1 MLFERTKTLS
11 SFLWHVSHFRQLRVS
26 LSPDYED
33 NGYGDYDDDEQHD
46 HCHNHS
52 DRQSTQTRSL
62 GLSARIVDALLP
74 CRTAGLIVGQV
85 RSGDDDWV
93 LATVCTEEV
102 ADLFRGSDDEVILW
116 EVRWVGIGGENVRT
130 REGSQWAEPGFQ
142 ILGKEKGNNFF
153 I

>member
-1 MLFERTKTLS
+1 MAARIHIFEKGCEFVFTNIPPVLFDCYLLIMLFERTKTLS

-85 RSGDDDWV
+85 RSGDDD
-93 LATVCTEEV
+93 
-102 ADLFRGSDDEVILW
+102 
-116 EVRWVGIGGENVRT
+116 
-130 REGSQWAEPGFQ
+130 
-142 ILGKEKGNNFF
+142 
-153 I
+153 